1 MSPRKAKTP
10 SLSSGTTKTQVKV
23 SSTHSPRKTSSKS
36 SDTTRKGHSRSTS
49 TVDSLEK
56 NLKKLTTSPVKTS
69 TNQRSKP
76 VTTTKSTTKPTKR
89 RKEQA
94 IKVINSRKLEWFPWV
109 DTFPYYLKDETENK
123 RCWFVCED
131 HATKYIGRYNCKY
144 KLYYYSGQR
153 GSDDNSK
160 TNTGKS

>member
-1 MSPRKAKTP
+1 MSPKKAKTP
-10 SLSSGTTKTQVKV
+10 SQSNGIPKTQVKV
-23 SSTHSPRKTSSKS
+23 SSTRSPRKTSSKS

-49 TVDSLEK
+49 TVNSLEK
-56 NLKKLTTSPVKTS
+56 NLKKLT
-69 TNQRSKP
+69 
-76 VTTTKSTTKPTKR
+76 TTTKSTTKPTKR

-123 RCWFVCED
+123 KCWFVCED

>member
-10 SLSSGTTKTQVKV
+10 SSSSGIPKTQVKV

-89 RKEQA
+89 RKEQE
-94 IKVINSRKLEWFPWV
+94 IKVMNSRKLDMFPWV
-109 DTFPYYLKDETENK
+109 ETFPYYMKDETENK
-123 RCWFVCED
+123 KCWFTCEE
-131 HATKYIGRYNCKY
+131 HATKYIRRYNCKY
-144 KLYYYSGQR
+144 KLYLY
-153 GSDDNSK
+153 
-160 TNTGKS
+160 TGKAG